1 MLMFSQACQRQ
12 HKACVIFE
20 HLVYFLCYVA
30 LLVDLNSFR
39 SFAILFY
46 MVFTDLK
53 KTKKNIK
60 DKTDLQMEVG
70 PCDFGC

>member
-1 MLMFSQACQRQ
+1 MFSQACQTQ

-20 HLVYFLCYVA
+20 HLVYFFCYVA

-39 SFAILFY
+39 RFVILFY
-46 MVFTDLK
+46 RVFTDF
-53 KTKKNIK
+53 K

-70 PCDFGC
+70 PCDLDC